1 MSILNG
7 ILSESNEYYISL
19 KQKIGKKLADLPK
32 GSIKERSIA
41 GQKYYYIQQ
50 RVGKKI
56 VHKYL
61 GKKKPEDL
69 IKKIQMRK
77 SLKNEL
83 KKVNEA
89 LKMLG
94 RVKGKSRA

>member
-1 MSILNG
+1 MNVLNG
-7 ILSESNEYYISL
+7 ILSDSHGYYISI
-19 KQKIGKKLADLPK
+19 KEKISKKLADLPN
-32 GSIKERSIA
+32 GSVKERSIA

-50 RVGKKI
+50 RVGKKV

-77 SLKNEL
+77 SMKNEL

>member
-1 MSILNG
+1 MSVLNG
-7 ILSESNEYYISL
+7 ILSDSHGYYIGI
-19 KQKIGKKLADLPK
+19 KEKIGKKLADLPN
-32 GSIKERSIA
+32 GSVKERGIA

-50 RVGKKI
+50 RVGKKV

-77 SLKNEL
+77 SMKNEL

-94 RVKGKSRA
+94 RVKVKSRA

>member
-1 MSILNG
+1 MGVLKG
-7 ILSESNEYYISL
+7 ILSDSHRYYISI
-19 KQKIGKKLADLPK
+19 KEKIGKKLADLPN
-32 GSIKERSIA
+32 GSVKERSIA

-50 RVGKKI
+50 RVGKKV

-77 SLKNEL
+77 SMKNEL

-94 RVKGKSRA
+94 RVKAKSRA

>member
-1 MSILNG
+1 MSVLNG
-7 ILSESNEYYISL
+7 ILSESHEYYISI
-19 KQKIGKKLADLPK
+19 KEKIGKKLADLPQ

-41 GQKYYYIQQ
+41 GQKYYYVQQ
-50 RVGKKI
+50 RVGKKVI
-56 VHKYL
+56 HKYL

-77 SLKNEL
+77 SLEVEL
-83 KKVNEA
+83 KKINEA

-94 RVKGKSRA
+94 RVSGKSHV